1 MAWTLKVEGQVVR
14 EHDLTL
20 GEVELL
26 EAATSETWR
35 TLNPLRSAG
44 CAKAMYVVLLQ
55 QRSGMNVEA
64 ATKQADG
71 MLVTEFLEL
80 VGVYDPDEDLPTQ
93 YEDGNPQKV
102 AETSTGG

>member
-1 MAWTLKVEGQVVR
+1 M
-14 EHDLTL
+14 
-20 GEVELL
+20 
-26 EAATSETWR
+26 S
-35 TLNPLRSAG
+35 
-44 CAKAMYVVLLQ
+44 
-55 QRSGMNVEA
+55 VEA